1 MAIPWL
7 SALKV
12 IPWGDVISH
21 APSVLEKARDL
32 MARKPAE
39 VPPHSMAT
47 PNVHDEVPSFGE
59 LKNRLLDASL
69 QIEGLQQRQAEL
81 AQTVR
86 ELAEQGMLTGASGR
100 NWEAYGGEISLSTEC
115 NAIDQA
121 LLSDPQTSGG
131 LLVACAPESVAE
143 VLAVFHQHGFA
154 DACEVGEIMAAAAN
168 GTKLT
173 IR

>member
-39 VPPHSMAT
+39 ETPHSMAT
-47 PNVHDEVPSFGE
+47 PNAHDEVPSLGE

-86 ELAEQGMLTGASGR
+86 ELAEQ
-100 NWEAYGGEISLSTEC
+100 
-115 NAIDQA
+115 NAA
-121 LLSDPQTSGG
+121 LLSAVTGLRQTLRLVVVG
-131 LLVACAPESVAE
+131 LALAFVGLGAVAYIQ
-143 VLAVFHQHGFA
+143 FF
-154 DACEVGEIMAAAAN
+154 
-168 GTKLT
+168 
-173 IR
+173 